1 VNKCLAC
8 SHWHKQ
14 PDPRKSQFSS
24 LFTDR
29 DLKFTEESEHH
40 ISTMSTLYPSYLQ
53 NPSAVSVDSSDGS
66 GSDFDASGELNHVD
80 EMSTTEQDQVKEVEE
95 MARIETKNMRAW
107 KLLVFLTIL
116 ATATL
121 VSTGTYIFLKGDED
135 SSFEE
140 SYNSFASTI
149 GDAFRIDTHNL
160 FSTMRSC
167 SSSISGVALAENSTF
182 PFVTVPTFEILGES
196 VRQQSGAE
204 AVVFTPKVE
213 LGEVTQW
220 QEYAIANEGW
230 YEESKKLA
238 ISYGEGSLVQSN
250 FAPGNQLPFIYESVV
265 DENGNPSVTPAVN
278 DPPFY
283 PVWQHSPPP
292 FSPALIKASFPGAQL
307 KAAGVAREGILDSS
321 FFSDPTG
328 LTALASTEKDHKAHH
343 SLVSSDS
350 ESAYDRP
357 HFFLYQPIFREIYDS
372 SSEIVGYVTAL
383 ITWDRYFSNLLPEGV
398 KGITCVVSNT
408 CGQSFTY
415 YLDGERVSCAPFKHH
430 KRCLTR
436 MAVAIKQTN

>member
-1 VNKCLAC
+1 
-8 SHWHKQ
+8 
-14 PDPRKSQFSS
+14 
-24 LFTDR
+24 
-29 DLKFTEESEHH
+29 
-40 ISTMSTLYPSYLQ
+40 MSTLHLENST
-53 NPSAVSVDSSDGS
+53 AVSVDSSNGS
-66 GSDFDASGELNHVD
+66 GSDIDSSGELNHVD
-80 EMSTTEQDQVKEVEE
+80 EMSTTERDQVKEVEE

-107 KLLVFLTIL
+107 KLVVFLTIL
-116 ATATL
+116 AVATL
-121 VSTGTYIFLKGDED
+121 VSAGTHIFLKGDED

-149 GDAFRIDTHNL
+149 GDAFRIDMHNL

-204 AVVFTPKVE
+204 VVVFTPKVE

-238 ISYGEGSLVQSN
+238 ISFSEGSLVQSD
-250 FAPGNQLPFIYESVV
+250 FASGSMLPFIYNTIV
-265 DENGNPSVTPAVN
+265 DENGNSSPGSPVN
-278 DPPFY
+278 PPFY
-283 PVWQHSPPP
+283 PIWQHSPPP
-292 FSPALIKASFPGAQL
+292 FSPALIKVSLPGAQFEG
-307 KAAGVAREGILDSS
+307 AGAAREGILDSS

-328 LTALASTEKDHKAHH
+328 LSALASKAEDHRAHH
-343 SLVSSDS
+343 SMVSSDS

-357 HFFLYQPIFREIYDS
+357 HVFLYQPIFREIYNS
-372 SSEIVGYVTAL
+372 SSEIVGYVSAL
-383 ITWDRYFSNLLPEGV
+383 ITWDRYFSNLLPEGR

-415 YLDGERVSCAPFKHH
+415 YLDGNRVSCAPVH
-430 KRCLTR
+430 TS
-436 MAVAIKQTN
+436 